1 MRLLVWSEITLMV
14 ENRLSQLVALL
25 VLLVVPRLIVPLI
38 LPSLL
43 LAETILL
50 VATLIPLHRLAL
62 LFIQ

>member
-50 VATLIPLHRLAL
+50 VAILIPLHRLAL
-62 LFIQ
+62 LFIE

>member
-1 MRLLVWSEITLMV
+1 MRLQVWSEITLMV

-50 VATLIPLHRLAL
+50 VAILIPLYRLAL
-62 LFIQ
+62 LLIE